1 MWWGSIKNSLFLALI
16 FFCSCK
22 RHEERGAILYV
33 ASSLLPLKTTIERGA
48 KKPLELKFLNSAAI
62 AQQISQG
69 APCDAVV
76 VADQEWSA
84 FLLEKNLVRPDV
96 KIFATNALVVAS
108 NKAIP
113 NAAPIK
119 DLFASQEKII
129 LADPSFVPLGRYS
142 KAALE
147 KLGMFH
153 FLKTRLILAH
163 SAQMAVLLLEQG
175 AANFALLFRSDIDN
189 KKIFAVAPIASELH
203 PPILYPFLVCQ
214 GAQAGHARE
223 ITAVLMSKT
232 VQARLKEKGFSHEF

>member
-1 MWWGSIKNSLFLALI
+1 MWWGSIKNSLFLALV
-16 FFCSCK
+16 FLCSCK
-22 RHEERGAILYV
+22 RHEERGAILYL

-62 AQQISQG
+62 AQQIAQG

-76 VADQEWSA
+76 VADEEWST
-84 FLLEKNLVRPDV
+84 FLLKKNLVAPDV

-108 NKAIP
+108 NKTISAV
-113 NAAPIK
+113 APIE
-119 DLFASQEKII
+119 DLFKLEKII

-147 KLGMFH
+147 KLGIFH
-153 FLKTRLILAH
+153 MVKTRLILAH

-175 AANFALLFRSDIDN
+175 AANFALLYRSDIDN
-189 KKIFAVAPIASELH
+189 KKIFAVAPIDAQLH

-223 ITAVLMSKT
+223 ITALLMSKT
-232 VQARLKEKGFSHEF
+232 IQETLKEKGFSNGN